1 MCILFLLLI
10 LQFVVFQ
17 MAFNILSSFVKQA
30 SISKTLTVV
39 PVSLNTTTSAS
50 LGTSACLEM
59 PSCRKY
65 RKPHPVPE
73 KVGINRFNH
82 KALQEWWDWDGFG
95 PYKYRHHHYPNNI
108 TCRDVQRRRIF
119 KKFHAERNNLNHV
132 MRSDLLPR
140 ELREKAWRE
149 KHFDLP
155 LDSSHL
161 RPNFRC
167 VVTGRARG
175 NYEEF
180 RVSRFIFRAEADYN
194 KVSGVQRAFWL
205 YNTHIEP

>member
-1 MCILFLLLI
+1 MAHYLFSSLRGK
-10 LQFVVFQ
+10 VAPAPAVF
-17 MAFNILSSFVKQA
+17 LK
-30 SISKTLTVV
+30 TVV
-39 PVSLNTTTSAS
+39 PAVSLSTSAV
-50 LGTSACLEM
+50 LEM

-73 KVGINRFNH
+73 KVGVNPY
-82 KALQEWWDWDGFG
+82 KGQALQDWWDWDGKG

-119 KKFHAERNNLNHV
+119 KKFHSEREKLNFIQ
-132 MRSDLLPR
+132 RSELLPM

-167 VVTGRARG
+167 VVTGRPRG
-175 NYEEF
+175 NYQEF

-205 YNTHIEP
+205 HNTHIDP

>member
-1 MCILFLLLI
+1 MGLL
-10 LQFVVFQ
+10 QE
-17 MAFNILSSFVKQA
+17 MAFNILSSLVNKISLPRLLTKVSPVKLE
-30 SISKTLTVV
+30 ILTE
-39 PVSLNTTTSAS
+39 PLS
-50 LGTSACLEM
+50 TSACLEM

-73 KVGINRFNH
+73 KVGINRFKG
-82 KALQEWWDWDGFG
+82 KAYQEWWEWDGFG

-119 KKFHAERNNLNHV
+119 KKHHAERKNLNWV

-155 LDSSHL
+155 LCRDGKSTWKLS
-161 RPNFRC
+161 
-167 VVTGRARG
+167 
-175 NYEEF
+175 
-180 RVSRFIFRAEADYN
+180 RVSR
-194 KVSGVQRAFWL
+194 VQIRFL
-205 YNTHIEP
+205 CRG

>member
-1 MCILFLLLI
+1 MLML
-10 LQFVVFQ
+10 Q
-17 MAFNILSSFVKQA
+17 MAFNIISSLMRQGA
-30 SISKTLTVV
+30 ISKSLISV
-39 PVSLNTTTSAS
+39 PVTFSPTSALS
-50 LGTSACLEM
+50 TSSCLEM

-73 KVGINRFNH
+73 KVGINRFKH
-82 KALQEWWDWDGFG
+82 KAFQEWWDWDGFG

-119 KKFHAERNNLNHV
+119 KRHHEERNNLNHIV
-132 MRSDLLPR
+132 RSDILPR
-140 ELREKAWRE
+140 ELREKAWKE
-149 KHFDLP
+149 KHWDLP
-155 LDSSHL
+155 LDSSEH

-175 NYEEF
+175 NYPEF

-194 KVSGVQRAFWL
+194 KVSGVQRAYWL
-205 YNTHIEP
+205 HNTHIDP